1 MTTPVQPYGQTP
13 FIPMPM
19 APLPM
24 APLPMARLSQL
35 GQSTRLD
42 ATSGLATL
50 NTPLLDALSAH
61 PLTVALPLAR
71 LLATS
76 PDRLQVV
83 EGLALAQ
90 RLAMANRRQPNAV
103 LNTQL
108 NSLFMATSRF
118 HRTPDPLIQVYL
130 AGFYRYLSG
139 KAAYGPLLEL
149 FWQNAQT
156 PDTVRRQWPYNP
168 NEEIGGSMLEHVAGR
183 VTRQLLGQLSP
194 ETPLPLEPEV

>member
-1 MTTPVQPYGQTP
+1 MK
-13 FIPMPM
+13 
-19 APLPM
+19 AWL
-24 APLPMARLSQL
+24 RL
-35 GQSTRLD
+35 
-42 ATSGLATL
+42 
-50 NTPLLDALSAH
+50 
-61 PLTVALPLAR
+61 
-71 LLATS
+71 
-76 PDRLQVV
+76 
-83 EGLALAQ
+83 Q

-156 PDTVRRQWPYNP
+156 PDTC
-168 NEEIGGSMLEHVAGR
+168 GGNGPIIPTRKSAAACLSMAGR

-194 ETPLPLEPEV
+194 ENPAAA